1 MKLTEYYDDCVDIVL
16 WSNQFTEL
24 SRFTIV
30 RKYRKVIGLGES
42 LFIGNDMGRF
52 GKGRLRNCE

>member
-1 MKLTEYYDDCVDIVL
+1 
-16 WSNQFTEL
+16 
-24 SRFTIV
+24 V